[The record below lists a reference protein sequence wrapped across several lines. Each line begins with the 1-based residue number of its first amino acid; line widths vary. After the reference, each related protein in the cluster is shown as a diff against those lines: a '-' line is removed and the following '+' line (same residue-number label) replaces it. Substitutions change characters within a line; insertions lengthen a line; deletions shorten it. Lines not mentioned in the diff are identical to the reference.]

1 MGTPNVFPRC
11 NGDTCIKCR
20 RKFVRGDRVQIV
32 NIIEKV
38 GPSPSNPREVGSWFS
53 GEFEIQ
59 HSNCA
64 DPSLD
69 GTIILGNV
77 S

>member
-1 MGTPNVFPRC
+1 MSRTIYPRSD
-11 NGDTCIKCR
+11 GSTCIKCR
-20 RKFVRGDRVQIV
+20 RKFEQGDRVLIV
-32 NIIEKV
+32 NIIERV
-38 GPSPSNPREVGSWFS
+38 GSNPSNPREVGSWFS

-69 GTIILGNV
+69 ATIIIG
-77 S
+77 SST